1 MFDKLDGILERFDE
15 ILEMLND
22 PSVANDQN
30 NFRKFNERAK
40 RLSTN
45 C

>member
-1 MFDKLDGILERFDE
+1 MFDKLDGILERFGE

-30 NFRKFNERAK
+30 NFRKLEMSK
-40 RLSTN
+40 VT
-45 C
+45 